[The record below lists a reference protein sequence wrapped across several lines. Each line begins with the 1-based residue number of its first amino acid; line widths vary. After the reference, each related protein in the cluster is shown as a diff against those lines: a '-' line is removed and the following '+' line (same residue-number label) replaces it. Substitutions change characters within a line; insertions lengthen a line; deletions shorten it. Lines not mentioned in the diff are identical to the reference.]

1 MQVQPWDQ
9 VMVMEDKHE
18 GRAGIVEA
26 ADNETEIAQVKLDGD
41 ELATPVE
48 FALLKLLGR

>member
-9 VMVMEDKHE
+9 VMVMADEHE

-26 ADNETEIAQVKLDGD
+26 VDNETEIAKVKLDGD

-48 FALLKLLGR
+48 FAMLKLLGR

>member
-1 MQVQPWDQ
+1 MQVQSWDQ
-9 VMVMEDKHE
+9 VMVMADEHE

-26 ADNETEIAQVKLDGD
+26 VDNEYEIAQVKLDGD
-41 ELATPVE
+41 ELATPIE